1 MTDNALQIA
10 PARIS
15 VDPTHDGNILIVAI
29 DDGLED
35 SALWLTPATAAK
47 LGQRLVNDER
57 QGDLDGA
64 HPSHGAQQ
72 IAQSSFARS
81 DVPTGLNTLATGEGL
96 KGVGSCGCSRATH
109 ARIESACGWSTRRCW
124 MRDTM
129 AGSMASFFPAR
140 TGRPGCR
147 MRLRCATLSCTPSRR
162 RRLRLSGARGSWRGR
177 SSWASPWFPLC
188 SMSGSTCRT
197 ASRTF
202 ISPI

>member
-64 HPSHGAQQ
+64 P
-72 IAQSSFARS
+72 R
-81 DVPTGLNTLATGEGL
+81 V
-96 KGVGSCGCSRATH
+96 
-109 ARIESACGWSTRRCW
+109 
-124 MRDTM
+124 M
-129 AGSMASFFPAR
+129 A
-140 TGRPGCR
+140 
-147 MRLRCATLSCTPSRR
+147 PSRSTIKFRQTWCSAGQEYAR
-162 RRLRLSGARGSWRGR
+162 RV
-177 SSWASPWFPLC
+177 
-188 SMSGSTCRT
+188 
-197 ASRTF
+197 
-202 ISPI
+202 